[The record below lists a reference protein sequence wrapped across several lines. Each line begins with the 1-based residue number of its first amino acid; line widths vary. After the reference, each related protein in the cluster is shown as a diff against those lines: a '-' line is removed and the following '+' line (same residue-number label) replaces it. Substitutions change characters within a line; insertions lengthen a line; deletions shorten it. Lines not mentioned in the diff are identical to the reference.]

1 MGMRSRTGLLGNRAA
16 GGRGVAS
23 LLADFGHEL
32 PQRAPEEVRQAE
44 EKMFGKLISRR
55 GRMARAAGWAASPAP
70 LSVWRMTSE
79 QTPVFWPLIA
89 PNGLPPTGAQMGID
103 LLSGGAFYCDP
114 FGWVK
119 DDSIPVTNPNV
130 FVFGK
135 PGRGKSGTVKIFCLR
150 MMDYGY
156 RVLILGDTKDEY
168 EGLCRALGVEPFVIG
183 HGLPARVNPLA
194 IGPLGDGWVDLDADE
209 ARRRASIVFNR
220 WLMLV
225 RGLVGSQRI
234 SGEPVPFGP
243 SDETA
248 VSAALRQLTGYE
260 SGATTL
266 HEVTVPELWHALD
279 EPSEDLVRECR
290 YESRRHFLDETRLIR
305 DALGTLV
312 KGHLQGLFDEHTTI
326 KPDWRAPIQSL
337 SLSRL
342 EKHGDEAVGVA
353 LLCLNSWGQGMREIS
368 EPGDL
373 RIVVRDETWK
383 QMRLGIEPVKSLD
396 SNLRLSRND
405 GDVQIVILHKPSDP
419 LSAGAAG
426 SQAAAIAKDLLH
438 LADVKVLHGQDKG
451 VADELSEMLGLNP
464 MAQQLVTGWAMAGK
478 GRALWLVGERQFKV
492 QTVRTPLEEALTFTN
507 EAIQAA

>member
-1 MGMRSRTGLLGNRAA
+1 MNPRRQSRS
-16 GGRGVAS
+16 GRDLS
-23 LLADFGHEL
+23 RLLADFGHDL
-32 PQRAPEEVRQAE
+32 PRRAPEQLQQDE
-44 EKMFGKLISRR
+44 EKLFTQVIARR
-55 GRMARAAGWAASPAP
+55 GRMAKAAGRAAATAP

-89 PNGLPPTGAQMGID
+89 AQGLPPTGAQMGID

-119 DDSIPVTNPNV
+119 DDSIGVTNPNI

-135 PGRGKSGTVKIFCLR
+135 PGRGKSGTVKIFALR

-168 EGLCRALGVEPFVIG
+168 EALCRALGVEPFVIG
-183 HGLPARVNPLA
+183 HGLAARVNPLA
-194 IGPLGDGWVDLDADE
+194 IGPLGHGWARLDRDE
-209 ARRRASIVFNR
+209 SQQRATIVFNR
-220 WLMLV
+220 WLMLL
-225 RGLVGSQRI
+225 RGLVGSQKI
-234 SGEPVPFGP
+234 SGESVPFGP

-248 VSAALRQLTGYE
+248 VSAALRHLTGYAV
-260 SGATTL
+260 GATQL
-266 HEVTVPELWHALD
+266 AEVTIPQLWLALD
-279 EPSEDLVRECR
+279 EPADELIDECR
-290 YESRRHFLDETRLIR
+290 YESRRHFHDETRLTR

-312 KGHLQGLFDEHTTI
+312 KGHLSGLFDEPTTI
-326 KPDWRAPIQSL
+326 APDWRAPIQSL

-373 RIVVRDETWK
+373 RIVIRDETWK

-405 GDVQIVILHKPSDP
+405 ADVQVVIYHKPSDP

-426 SQAAAIAKDLLH
+426 SQAVAIAKDLLH

-451 VADELSEMLGLNP
+451 VTDELAGLLGLSP
-464 MAQQLVTGWAMAGK
+464 MAQQLVTGWAMGGK
-478 GRALWLVGERQFKV
+478 GRALWLVGDRQFQV
-492 QTVRTPLEEALTFTN
+492 VTVRTPIEERLTFTN
-507 EAIQAA
+507 DALNAA

>member
-1 MGMRSRTGLLGNRAA
+1 MATPANVR
-16 GGRGVAS
+16 GGRDVAN
-23 LLADFGHEL
+23 LLSDFGHPL
-32 PQRAPEEVRQAE
+32 PARPPEAIEPAADRLFTQA
-44 EKMFGKLISRR
+44 ISRR
-55 GRMARAAGWAASPAP
+55 GRMAKSAGWAASTAP

-89 PNGLPPTGAQMGID
+89 ANGLPPTGAQMGID

-114 FGWVK
+114 FGWVT
-119 DDSIPVTNPNV
+119 DDTVPVTNPNV

-156 RVLILGDTKDEY
+156 RVIILGDTKDEY
-168 EGLCRALGVEPFVIG
+168 EALCRALGVEPFVIG
-183 HGLPARVNPLA
+183 HGMPTRVNPLA
-194 IGPLGDGWVDLDADE
+194 IGPLGHGWHRLDGKE
-209 ARRRASIVFNR
+209 AQSRATIVFNR
-220 WLMLV
+220 WLVLL
-225 RGLVGSQRI
+225 RGLVGSQKI
-234 SGEPVPFGP
+234 SGESVPFGP

-248 VSAALRQLTGYE
+248 ISAALRELTGYE

-266 HEVTVPELWHALD
+266 REVTIPQLWHALD
-279 EPSEDLVRECR
+279 EPSEDLIRDCR
-290 YESRRHFLDETRLIR
+290 YESRRHFHDETRLTR

-312 KGHLQGLFDEHTTI
+312 KGHLAGLFDEHTTI
-326 KPDWRAPIQSL
+326 APDWRAPIQSL

-368 EPGDL
+368 DPGDL

-405 GDVQIVILHKPSDP
+405 ADVQIVIYHKPSDP

-426 SQAAAIAKDLLH
+426 SQAVTIAKDLLH
-438 LADVKVLHGQDKG
+438 LADIKVLHGQDKG
-451 VADELSEMLGLNP
+451 VADELAGLLGLNP
-464 MAQQLVTGWAMAGK
+464 MAQALVTGWAMGGK
-478 GRALWLVGERQFKV
+478 GRALWLVGERQYKV
-492 QTVRTPLEEALTFTN
+492 QTVRTPLEEQLTFTN
-507 EAIQAA
+507 DALAGA